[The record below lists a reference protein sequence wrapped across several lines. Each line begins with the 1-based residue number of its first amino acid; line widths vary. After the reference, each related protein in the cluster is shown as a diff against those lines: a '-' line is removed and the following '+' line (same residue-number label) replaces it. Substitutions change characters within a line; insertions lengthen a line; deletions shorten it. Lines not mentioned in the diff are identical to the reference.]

1 MARASRAIWGLAL
14 ALTAGSLAAQPQAPT
29 APPAPVAPVAEAPPP
44 IDVPAP
50 EPTIAPPVTKEEV
63 APAAPPQAQ
72 VTEKR
77 VEDPTRR
84 TRYDIA
90 VIQAL
95 DKVTAETLRFEAA
108 VGRPVRWKGLIF
120 TVRACERSAPDE
132 AIDDSVAYLSI
143 DSQPRAQPG
152 RATPP
157 AREAFRGWMYASS
170 PGLHPMGHATYDAW
184 VISCRAASPARPAA
198 PAR

>member
-1 MARASRAIWGLAL
+1 VARRSRAILGLAL
-14 ALTAGSLAAQPQAPT
+14 ALTAGNLAAQPPAPAAPT
-29 APPAPVAPVAEAPPP
+29 APPASASEAPPP
-44 IDVPAP
+44 IDVPPP
-50 EPTIAPPVTKEEV
+50 EPMIAPPLTEEEM

-77 VEDPTRR
+77 VQNPTPRA
-84 TRYDIA
+84 RYDVA

-120 TVRACERSAPDE
+120 TVRACERAAPDE
-132 AIDDSVAYLSI
+132 AIDDSVAYLAI

-157 AREAFRGWMYASS
+157 SRPAFRGWMYASS
-170 PGLHPMGHATYDAW
+170 PGLHPMRHATYDAW
-184 VISCRAASPARPAA
+184 VISCRATAPAKPAA

>member
-1 MARASRAIWGLAL
+1 MAHRLHVFCGLAL
-14 ALTAGSLAAQPQAPT
+14 ALTAGSLAAQPPQAPT
-29 APPAPVAPVAEAPPP
+29 APVAPVAEAPPP
-44 IDVPAP
+44 IDVPPP
-50 EPTIAPPVTKEEV
+50 EPVTAPPVTEEEV
-63 APAAPPQAQ
+63 APAAPPKAQ
-72 VTEKR
+72 VVEKR

-132 AIDDSVAYLSI
+132 AIDDSVAYLNI

-152 RATPP
+152 RPTPA

-170 PGLHPMGHATYDAW
+170 PGLHPMEHATYDAW
-184 VISCRAASPARPAA
+184 VISCRAAAPPRPAA
-198 PAR
+198 PTR